1 MGIFPFCYHNVS
13 LWGRCDSVPALI
25 VLIIIISLVWLARNV
40 DKIEKMN
47 IVVYNLS
54 WMIPATIIFGLLVPY
69 EFRLL
74 NGIFDSMSYGSSSD
88 AVGGTGIAWMLPII
102 VSLSFLFRKKK

>member
-1 MGIFPFCYHNVS
+1 MGIFPFCFHNVS

-25 VLIIIISLVWLARNV
+25 VLIIVISMIWLAKNV
-40 DKIEKMN
+40 DQIEKMN

-54 WMIPATIIFGLLVPY
+54 WMIPTTIIVGLLIPY

-74 NGIFDSMSYGSSSD
+74 NGIFEGMSYSSSSD
-88 AVGGTGIAWMLPII
+88 SGNGIGIAWILPLI
-102 VSLSFLFRKKK
+102 VALAFFRPKCK